1 MLAALLR
8 ACAEA
13 SVPPAALGSCIRRR
27 ATLVREAGPSLD
39 AELAILVAWAG
50 GVERA
55 THMHGSSQIN
65 ERANAN
71 CTAEA
76 LYALAWGA
84 RRARA
89 RPWSTCSSELR
100 GRRDAKKSD
109 HVFRTRIYRKNS

>member
-55 THMHGSSQIN
+55 THMHGSSQIDD
-65 ERANAN
+65 
-71 CTAEA
+71 
-76 LYALAWGA
+76 
-84 RRARA
+84 RRA
-89 RPWSTCSSELR
+89 SER
-100 GRRDAKKSD
+100 G
-109 HVFRTRIYRKNS
+109 HFILQVLHLTRS